1 MEKLFEILRYAFWGG
16 EPVKVDAEEIDGL
29 IELAERQTVAG
40 VVADVIMRC
49 NEYSWEESKTVRR
62 MVSIINQI
70 SATNDQVEIELLR
83 MVKFLSKRQMSFVVM
98 KGQTIGT
105 LYPNPKLRESG
116 DVDFYM
122 AQKDEEKI
130 IDILSSKTTIEKER
144 NSKHF
149 NFESAGVCFELH
161 TRVASFPEKNVQ
173 AYFDDIIEQ
182 EVAGQTEKV
191 VINGVEVPTLSP
203 TVNAVYLFVHI
214 FHHFMGD
221 GIGLRQLCDW
231 MLMLHK
237 NKDEIDRQRL
247 GEILD
252 KIGYRKAFCAFGCI
266 LTEKL
271 GLKEENFPLPITD
284 KDRKW
289 LGKLLKDIS
298 KGGNFGKYKRTVTES
313 GWKHGFESAGMAFR
327 QYAKFFSLTPKNNII
342 WAWHTLKLIP
352 EVAWSKL
359 KGEKVYSKKVKLGP
373 TNANN

>member
-1 MEKLFEILRYAFWGG
+1 
-16 EPVKVDAEEIDGL
+16 VKVDAEEIDGL
-29 IELAERQTVAG
+29 LQLAERQTVAG

-49 NEYSWEESKTVRR
+49 NEYSWEERKKVR
-62 MVSIINQI
+62 MLVSVINQI
-70 SATNDQVEIELLR
+70 SADNDRVEIELLR
-83 MVKFLSKRQMSFVVM
+83 MVKFLNNRQMSFIVM

-122 AQKDEEKI
+122 AKKDQRKI
-130 IDILSSKTTIEKER
+130 VEMLSQKTTIEKEH

-149 NFESAGVCFELH
+149 NFESAGVSFELH
-161 TRVASFPEKNVQ
+161 TKVASFPEKAVQ
-173 AYFDDIIEQ
+173 VYFDDIIEQ
-182 EVAGQTEKV
+182 EVTERPEKV
-191 VINGVEVPTLSP
+191 VINGDEVPTLSP

-231 MLMLHK
+231 MLMLYK
-237 NKDEIDRQRL
+237 NKDRIDRQRL

-252 KIGYRKAFCAFGCI
+252 NIGYRRAFCAFGCI

-271 GLKEENFPLPITD
+271 GLKEEDFPLPITD

-289 LGKLLKDIS
+289 LDKLLKDVY
-298 KGGNFGKYKRTVTES
+298 KGGNFGKYKRTFTEA

-352 EVAWSKL
+352 RVAWSKL
-359 KGEKVYSKKVKLGP
+359 KGEKVYSKKDKLGP